1 MDHDDLA
8 ALTTRLKE
16 EATRLGFDRVGV
28 APAVVPAGYGH
39 YLEWL
44 EQGRAA
50 GMAYLQNR
58 AEARG
63 HPSHVLDAARS
74 VIVVAMIYGRPEP
87 TPPGPTQ
94 GKVARYARGDDY
106 HEILWRRLDQLLG
119 WLKTERPGLVGRA
132 VCDTAPLLERDFAR
146 LAGLGWIGKNTCL
159 IDRKIGSFTVL
170 GAVLVDAELAYD
182 EPMATGYCGTCTRCL
197 DACPTDAFVAPYQLD
212 ARRCLSYWT
221 IEHKGAIP
229 DEMADRLGDWAF
241 GCDICQDVCPWNRK
255 APPGSEPGLDPKTEW
270 INPDLIA
277 WLDRDPSEF
286 RKALKGTALARSK
299 RSGLVR
305 NAALI
310 LGHRGSTEA
319 VPALV
324 ARLTD
329 LDPVVRAASAWAL
342 GRIRTPEAIKA
353 LETNPNDPDEATR
366 RTIDRALL
374 ALENPSRLRRGET
387 KAALRPPAETLVHT
401 ESSDQALGAAALAA
415 AIVPGKGVA
424 PGV

>member
-1 MDHDDLA
+1 MRHDDLST
-8 ALTTRLKE
+8 LTVRLKQ
-16 EATRLGFDRVGV
+16 EATRLGFDLVGV
-28 APAVVPAGYGH
+28 APAVVPPGYGR

-63 HPSHVLDAARS
+63 HPSHVLEGARS

-87 TPPGPTQ
+87 TTPGPTE

-106 HEILWRRLDQLLG
+106 HEVLWRRLEELLG
-119 WLKTERPGLVGRA
+119 WLRTERPGLIGRA
-132 VCDTAPLLERDFAR
+132 VCDTAPLLERDFAK

-159 IDRKIGSFTVL
+159 IDRRTGSFTVL
-170 GAVLVDAELAYD
+170 GSVLVDVELAYD
-182 EPMATGYCGTCTRCL
+182 EPLATGHCGTCTRCL
-197 DACPTDAFVAPYQLD
+197 DACPTGAIVAPYELD

-221 IEHKGAIP
+221 IEHKGAIT
-229 DEMADRLGDWAF
+229 DEIAERLGDWAF

-255 APPGSEPGLDPKTEW
+255 APSGSEPSLDPKREW

-277 WLDRDPSEF
+277 WLDRDPSDF

-310 LGHRGSTEA
+310 LGNRTATEA
-319 VPALV
+319 VPALS

-329 LDPVVRAASAWAL
+329 LDPVVRSASAWAL
-342 GRIRTPEAIKA
+342 GRIRTPDAIKA
-353 LETNPNDPDEATR
+353 LEAARDHPDEATR
-366 RTIDRALL
+366 AAVAEALL
-374 ALENPSRLRRGET
+374 RNGQHNMERLGET
-387 KAALRPPAETLVHT
+387 KP
-401 ESSDQALGAAALAA
+401 
-415 AIVPGKGVA
+415 
-424 PGV
+424 

>member
-1 MDHDDLA
+1 MEPEDPRT
-8 ALTTRLKE
+8 LTVRLKQ

-28 APAVVPAGYGH
+28 APAVVPPGYGR
-39 YLEWL
+39 YLDWL
-44 EQGRAA
+44 ERGRAA

-63 HPSHVLDAARS
+63 HPNHVLEGARS

-87 TPPGPTQ
+87 TQPGPTQ

-106 HEILWRRLDQLLG
+106 HEILWRRLGQLLG
-119 WLKTERPGLVGRA
+119 WLKAERPGLAGRA

-146 LAGLGWIGKNTCL
+146 LAGLGWVGKNTCL
-159 IDRKIGSFTVL
+159 IDREIGSFTVL
-170 GAVLVDAELAYD
+170 GAVLIDEELVYD
-182 EPMATGYCGTCTRCL
+182 EPLPTGHCGTCTRCL

-229 DEMADRLGDWAF
+229 GEIADQLGDWAF

-255 APPGSEPGLDPKTEW
+255 APPGSEPGLDPKPEW

-319 VPALV
+319 VPSLM

-329 LDPVVRAASAWAL
+329 LDPVVRSASAWAL
-342 GRIRTPEAIKA
+342 GRIGTFEAIEA
-353 LETNPNDPDEATR
+353 LEAARDDPDEATR
-366 RTIDRALL
+366 LAVESALQGLDRS
-374 ALENPSRLRRGET
+374 E
-387 KAALRPPAETLVHT
+387 
-401 ESSDQALGAAALAA
+401 
-415 AIVPGKGVA
+415 
-424 PGV
+424 